1 MRVSDIRFYL
11 WLARRNLP
19 MLIGL
24 VVLCTGIAVLVALNL
39 PQTYRATAKLLLEGQ
54 QIPVE
59 LARTTI
65 ADTVLD
71 QIAIV
76 EQEITSREN
85 LLALSGK
92 YDLHLKTQGSGS
104 AGAIVEDMRDRVKFE
119 RLPGFSGNGNVSLA
133 LFAISFDSANRE
145 LSARVV
151 NDIAAQVLSRNART
165 RAARASETIQFFQ
178 AEASRLSTTLD
189 GLEGKIAT
197 LKTTQSRSL
206 PDSLAFRRTQQ
217 ISLGERLVALDREE
231 ATLQSRQLNLA
242 KLAELGLP
250 LAGSAPVR
258 PEIQTL
264 AELNKALTSQLAL
277 YSESS
282 PSVVALRGR
291 IAGLRTIIDDI
302 SKNDSTNADDPNSK
316 LEPDFVEIKHRL
328 VAIELERTAAKVELA
343 DLSASIDET
352 PTTERSLNAL
362 VRSRDNTQAQY
373 NAIIAKLAEASIGER
388 IETGAQGTR
397 FSVIEPALPPE
408 HRLGPGR
415 SLIAAAGAPFGLALG
430 LAFLLSRQL
439 LSSRLR
445 RSQDVVDALDIQPLA
460 VIPVIK
466 RRSGRRQ
473 IASLR
478 LPAEKGAA

>member
-189 GLEGKIAT
+189 GLEGEIAT

-231 ATLQSRQLNLA
+231 ATLQSRQLN
-242 KLAELGLP
+242 P
-250 LAGSAPVR
+250 
-258 PEIQTL
+258 Q
-264 AELNKALTSQLAL
+264 
-277 YSESS
+277 SS
-282 PSVVALRGR
+282 PSSG
-291 IAGLRTIIDDI
+291 
-302 SKNDSTNADDPNSK
+302 S
-316 LEPDFVEIKHRL
+316 
-328 VAIELERTAAKVELA
+328 
-343 DLSASIDET
+343 
-352 PTTERSLNAL
+352 RS
-362 VRSRDNTQAQY
+362 QA
-373 NAIIAKLAEASIGER
+373 
-388 IETGAQGTR
+388 
-397 FSVIEPALPPE
+397 ALP
-408 HRLGPGR
+408 
-415 SLIAAAGAPFGLALG
+415 SD
-430 LAFLLSRQL
+430 
-439 LSSRLR
+439 R
-445 RSQDVVDALDIQPLA
+445 RFRPW
-460 VIPVIK
+460 
-466 RRSGRRQ
+466 RN
-473 IASLR
+473 
-478 LPAEKGAA
+478 